1 MLSDPIERLVK
12 ELSFLPGIG
21 ERTALRLALHI
32 LQQKPDRV
40 LSLAQSLV
48 DVAQNV
54 AECSICCNLTVRATL
69 CSICSKAGRDGQ
81 IIAVVSSIQDLMAI
95 ESSASFFGRYH
106 VLHGVLEPMS
116 GIGPDKLRM
125 NELKKR
131 IDDDSISEVIL
142 ATPATIEGEATAIYV
157 QNLANKASIKF
168 SRITSGVPVGGDL
181 QFADRLSLARALIM
195 RQEFTRR

>member
-1 MLSDPIERLVK
+1 MLSDPIDRLVK
-12 ELSFLPGIG
+12 ELAFLPGIG

-48 DVAQNV
+48 DVAENV
-54 AECSICCNLTVRATL
+54 VECEQCCNLTVRKTL
-69 CSICSKAGRDGQ
+69 CSICSKPGRD
-81 IIAVVSSIQDLMAI
+81 ISVIAVVSCIQDLMAI

-116 GIGPDKLRM
+116 GIGPEKLRM
-125 NELKKR
+125 AELKKR
-131 IDDDSISEVIL
+131 LCSEELSEVIL
-142 ATPATIEGEATAIYV
+142 ATPSTIEGEATALYI
-157 QNLANKASIKF
+157 QALASVPIKF
-168 SRITSGVPVGGDL
+168 TRITSGVPVGGDL